1 MDQSSSPQSR
11 ERLESRGAETVR
23 LHEQAEKPSAAKEAG
38 KKASDV
44 LGANS
49 VDNAESQDGAEAIDG
64 KISES
69 AGEDKSKYAAGQGKA
84 KRTDDEIEAIRA
96 KLLAAIPP
104 REVMIKQITKKL
116 RQEEKKLTKEF
127 GKLSKTAHKNA
138 FQLNIVVMQ
147 LRKVKDYFAIL
158 AHATYELI
166 KHLWLKIVHGV

>member
-1 MDQSSSPQSR
+1 
-11 ERLESRGAETVR
+11 
-23 LHEQAEKPSAAKEAG
+23 
-38 KKASDV
+38 
-44 LGANS
+44 
-49 VDNAESQDGAEAIDG
+49 
-64 KISES
+64 
-69 AGEDKSKYAAGQGKA
+69 
-84 KRTDDEIEAIRA
+84 
-96 KLLAAIPP
+96 
-104 REVMIKQITKKL
+104 MIKQITKKL